1 MIVNDIN
8 MDCMTHFY
16 RRGLLL
22 FVAFLAAFGLQ
33 AEEPEY
39 LYVRVTG
46 GEIMK
51 YPIEQFRKI
60 TFADDAMLLYQVG
73 TEQPDTYPFTD
84 FLVLAFSEAG
94 GAFVEAPEAGAF
106 SVVYDRAADAV
117 RVTSQPGTARLFDL
131 QGRMLQTVALQD
143 TESLV
148 PMQEYPSGVYVV
160 RVETGSSVQIQKIVK
175 P

>member
-1 MIVNDIN
+1 
-8 MDCMTHFY
+8 MTHFY
-16 RRGLLL
+16 RRCLLL
-22 FVAFLAAFGLQ
+22 FVSFLAAFGLQ

-39 LYVRVTG
+39 LYVRITSGG
-46 GEIMK
+46 GEVIK

-73 TEQPDTYPFTD
+73 SEQPDIFSAD
-84 FLVLAFSEAG
+84 FFVLTFSEAG
-94 GAFVEAPEAGAF
+94 GAFVETPEEGAF

-117 RVTSQPGTARLFDL
+117 RITSQPGTARLFDL
-131 QGRMLQTVALQD
+131 QGRLLQTVVLYDA
-143 TESLV
+143 ESIV

>member
-1 MIVNDIN
+1 
-8 MDCMTHFY
+8 MTHFY

-22 FVAFLAAFGLQ
+22 FVTFLAAFGLQ

-73 TEQPDTYPFTD
+73 SEQPDIFSAD
-84 FLVLAFSEAG
+84 FFVLTFSEAG
-94 GAFVEAPEAGAF
+94 GAFVKAPEEGAF
-106 SVVYDRAADAV
+106 SVVYDWAADAV

-131 QGRMLQTVALQD
+131 QGRLLQTVALQD
-143 TESLV
+143 TESFV
-148 PMQEYPSGVYVV
+148 PMREYPSGVYVV
-160 RVETGSSVQIQKIVK
+160 RVETGSSVQTQKIVK

>member
-1 MIVNDIN
+1 
-8 MDCMTHFY
+8 MTHFY
-16 RRGLLL
+16 RRGL
-22 FVAFLAAFGLQ
+22 FLCVMSFIALGSQ
-33 AEEPEY
+33 AGEPEY
-39 LYVRVTG
+39 LYVGNSVDG
-46 GEIMK
+46 QAQK
-51 YPIEQFRKI
+51 YAIERFRKI
-60 TFADDAMLLYQVG
+60 TFTDTAMLLYQVG

-84 FLVLAFSEAG
+84 FLVLTFSDAGG
-94 GAFVEAPEAGAF
+94 GAFAEAPEEGAF

-131 QGRMLQTVALQD
+131 QGRLLQMVVLYDA
-143 TESLV
+143 ENFV

>member
-1 MIVNDIN
+1 
-8 MDCMTHFY
+8 MTHFY

-60 TFADDAMLLYQVG
+60 TFADDAMLLYHVG
-73 TEQPDTYPFTD
+73 SEQPDIFSTD
-84 FLVLAFSEAG
+84 FFVLTFSEAG
-94 GAFVEAPEAGAF
+94 GNAFVEAPEEPLL
-106 SVVYDRAADAV
+106 SVVYNRAIDAV
-117 RVTSQPGTARLFDL
+117 SITSQPGTARLFDL
-131 QGRMLQTVALQD
+131 QGRLLQTVALQD
-143 TESLV
+143 TESFV
-148 PMQEYPSGVYVV
+148 PMREYPSGVYVV
-160 RVETGSSVQIQKIVK
+160 RVETGSSVQTQKIVK

>member
-1 MIVNDIN
+1 
-8 MDCMTHFY
+8 MTHFY

-106 SVVYDRAADAV
+106 SVVYDRAADAA

-131 QGRMLQTVALQD
+131 QGRLLQTVALQD
-143 TESLV
+143 TESFV
-148 PMQEYPSGVYVV
+148 PMREYPSGVYVV